1 MRPTVATNTSDRPQ
15 YPGNPAINTE
25 TETETE
31 VVLVEA
37 RKKKMKMTKMPV
49 VVVAV
54 CFLALFSGA
63 LRGADASFAPDAV
76 SADGALPNTLS

>member
-1 MRPTVATNTSDRPQ
+1 MVA
-15 YPGNPAINTE
+15 
-25 TETETE
+25 
-31 VVLVEA
+31 A

-63 LRGADASFAPDAV
+63 LRGADASFAPDVV
-76 SADGALPNTLS
+76 SADGALPNTCDRVPGGYTNKNCTWFPLRSTVIIIEVTPPPR